1 MRIVVCVKNVP
12 DIHAE
17 RRLTEN
23 NRVDRDPDD
32 SVLNELDENAIEEA
46 LTLIEGLD
54 SDGPHELIALTV
66 GPKDA
71 LASVR
76 KALQLGAARGV
87 HVSDEAIAG
96 SDAFGT
102 AKVLAAAVGKIHAE
116 TPVDLV
122 FTGMASL
129 DGVTSLVPSAVAA
142 ELNWPQAT
150 LASEVILDDAAAVVR
165 VKRELDH
172 VVEQVEA
179 PLPAV
184 VSVTDQINEPRYP
197 NFRAI
202 MGARKKPVETLALA
216 DLGLAAEQVGDA
228 AARTRVLSAAARPER
243 ERGTIIIDS
252 GDGGKQLAQWLVDQ
266 NLA

>member
-1 MRIVVCVKNVP
+1 MRIVVCVKHVP

-17 RRLTEN
+17 RRLTEH

-66 GPKDA
+66 GPKAA

-129 DGVTSLVPSAVAA
+129 DGVTALVPSAVAA

-165 VKRELDH
+165 VKQIGKHTSEL
-172 VVEQVEA
+172 Q
-179 PLPAV
+179 
-184 VSVTDQINEPRYP
+184 S
-197 NFRAI
+197 
-202 MGARKKPVETLALA
+202 
-216 DLGLAAEQVGDA
+216 
-228 AARTRVLSAAARPER
+228 
-243 ERGTIIIDS
+243 RGH
-252 GDGGKQLAQWLVDQ
+252 LV
-266 NLA
+266 

>member
-1 MRIVVCVKNVP
+1 MRIVVCVKHVP
-12 DIHAE
+12 DIQSH
-17 RRLTEN
+17 RSLTEDH
-23 NRVDRDPDD
+23 RVDRSPDD
-32 SVLNELDENAIEEA
+32 SVLNEIDENAIEEA
-46 LTLIEGLD
+46 LTLIEGK
-54 SDGPHELIALTV
+54 GKGEEHELIAITV
-66 GPKDA
+66 GPDSAVDA
-71 LASVR
+71 VR
-76 KALQLGAARGV
+76 KALQLGATRAV

-96 SDAFGT
+96 SDAFAT
-102 AKVLAAAVGKIHAE
+102 ARVLAAAIKSIDAE

-122 FTGMASL
+122 FTGLAAL
-129 DGVTSLVPSAVAA
+129 DSVTSLVPSLLAA
-142 ELNWPQAT
+142 ELDWPQAT
-150 LASEVILDDAAAVVR
+150 SASELILDDAAGLVR

-202 MGARKKPVETLALA
+202 MAARKKPIEKLTLA
-216 DLGLAAEQVGDA
+216 DLDIAPAEVGAA
-228 AARTRVLSAAARPER
+228 AARTQVLTSAARPER
-243 ERGTIIIDS
+243 ERGTVIIDS

>member
-1 MRIVVCVKNVP
+1 MRIVVCVKHVP
-12 DIHAE
+12 DIQSE

-23 NRVDRDPDD
+23 NRVDRSTDD
-32 SVLNELDENAIEEA
+32 LVLNELDENAIEEA
-46 LTLIEGLD
+46 LTLIEELPG
-54 SDGPHELIALTV
+54 SDHEVIALTV
-66 GPKDA
+66 GPEAAVDA
-71 LASVR
+71 VR
-76 KALQLGAARGV
+76 KSLQLGAARGV

-96 SDAFGT
+96 SDVFAT
-102 AKVLAAAVGKIHAE
+102 AKVLAAAINRIDAE

-122 FTGMASL
+122 LTGLAAL
-129 DGVTSLVPSAVAA
+129 DGVTSLVPSALAA

-150 LASEVILDDAAAVVR
+150 LASEVILDDAASVVR
-165 VKRELDH
+165 IKRELDH

-202 MGARKKPVETLALA
+202 LAARKKPVETLALA
-216 DLGLAAEQVGDA
+216 DLGIAPETVGEA
-228 AARTRVLSAAARPER
+228 AARTRVLEAAARPER
-243 ERGTIIIDS
+243 ERGTVIIDS

-266 NLA
+266 NLV